1 MHDLY
6 DDFAKVYDEC
16 GVDDYSLSFGK
27 GMLKYLDLIHPDES
41 FKKNLDICCG
51 TGTLCG
57 FFKDNGIKTKGVDIS
72 NEMIKVAQSKYP
84 DIEFVTCDVS
94 KYSDYET
101 YDFITCSDD
110 ALQHIT
116 NIYDI
121 KKTIKNVNKL
131 LRPNGL
137 FILDL
142 NNFNLISF
150 EKRNKSLDETR
161 RLVYQLH
168 RENELVCYNVKY
180 YENDELLLENNV
192 FELDISVDE
201 LTQMLNDEGF
211 ILESCSQHFFFEK
224 QIKKWKLVYKK
235 TDD

>member
-1 MHDLY
+1 
-6 DDFAKVYDEC
+6 
-16 GVDDYSLSFGK
+16 
-27 GMLKYLDLIHPDES
+27 
-41 FKKNLDICCG
+41 
-51 TGTLCG
+51 
-57 FFKDNGIKTKGVDIS
+57 
-72 NEMIKVAQSKYP
+72 MI
-84 DIEFVTCDVS
+84 
-94 KYSDYET
+94 
-101 YDFITCSDD
+101 
-110 ALQHIT
+110 L
-116 NIYDI
+116 

-180 YENDELLLENNV
+180 YENDELLWENNV